1 MSAEVVDDVCVCLS
15 ISILF
20 CSVPVIYIMCV
31 FLLCVSFFLV
41 SISSRLVT
49 LRIYVYFFLLIDN
62 DVDSNMCITFHLR
75 IANQVVTDS
84 RCREGIVNILGGCS
98 HALQVER

>member
-1 MSAEVVDDVCVCLS
+1 MRVSLYFN
-15 ISILF
+15 SILF
-20 CSVPVIYIMCV
+20 CTCYLYYVCLSA
-31 FLLCVSFFLV
+31 LRFFFSRLNLV
-41 SISSRLVT
+41 SSRHSSNICV
-49 LRIYVYFFLLIDN
+49 FFLLIDN

-75 IANQVVTDS
+75 IANRMVTDS